1 MKTLVTG
8 KPFSLPSRNVLIQR
22 KCACGGKA
30 GSTGECEQC
39 KRNRLRLQPKLAIN
53 QPGDRYEKEADEL
66 AEAVTHGA
74 RVNRPVLSSLGQQ
87 DASLSDAVIPTEVH
101 EVVNGSG
108 QALDARTRASME
120 GHFGYDFG
128 RVRVHAHAQAA
139 ASARAVNAQAYTV
152 NENIV
157 FDSSR
162 YAPETAAGKR
172 LLAHELAHVVQQG
185 RTTTPMVQRQE
196 KPTED
201 RVDVAL
207 VFGDEATA
215 MDEAK
220 GYASTAIRVI
230 SCEDA
235 KKKLLALNK
244 PLGRV
249 YMVSHGN
256 KEGKIIIDSPGGRIE
271 KSLSDCGNELKGLP
285 GDIAPSDV
293 DFRGCQLGQA
303 PKELESF
310 RQSVGAKTARSG
322 NCWTRVKTMA
332 PFMYGGVPLT
342 KESQVQPGD
351 DAAINAALK
360 TQLNNLKTEDGHPV
374 KNCVEGL
381 TRGESADGNLSKL
394 RKLYF
399 ERSGH
404 LTAAWV
410 SPEYNDKWQSG
421 SICIKDLTR
430 DTKPC
435 SSVVAEAP
443 KTAPAAPPAKK
454 QGAMTESANEQ
465 RTAGEP
471 AITEELTRV

>member
-1 MKTLVTG
+1 
-8 KPFSLPSRNVLIQR
+8 
-22 KCACGGKA
+22 
-30 GSTGECEQC
+30 
-39 KRNRLRLQPKLAIN
+39 LQPKLAIN
-53 QPGDRYEKEADEL
+53 QPGDRYEQEADAM
-66 AEAVTHGA
+66 AEAITNGGKS
-74 RVNRPVLSSLGQQ
+74 NRQALSSLGQGN
-87 DASLSDAVIPTEVH
+87 AGLPDAVIPAEVR
-101 EVVNGSG
+101 EAVNGTG
-108 QALDARTRASME
+108 QPLDGRTRTSME
-120 GHFGYDFG
+120 RHFGYDFG
-128 RVRVHAHAQAA
+128 RVRVHAHEHAA
-139 ASARAVNAQAYTV
+139 ASARALNAQAYTM

-157 FDSSR
+157 FDSGR
-162 YAPETAAGKR
+162 YAPETTSGRR

-185 RTTTPMVQRQE
+185 LATTPMVQRQD
-196 KPTED
+196 KPAVD
-201 RVDVAL
+201 RVDVAV

-220 GYASTAIRVI
+220 GYASTVIRAI

-285 GDIAPSDV
+285 GDIAPNDV

-322 NCWTRVKTMA
+322 NCWTRVKTMG

-342 KESQVQPGD
+342 KESQIQPGD

-360 TQLNNLKTEDGHPV
+360 TQLNNLKTEDGHAV

-381 TRGESADGNLSKL
+381 ARGETADANLSKL

-421 SICIKDLTR
+421 SICIKDLTP

-443 KTAPAAPPAKK
+443 KAVPPAPPAKK
-454 QGAMTESANEQ
+454 QGAMTEDANEQ
-465 RTAGEP
+465 RMAGEP
-471 AITEELTRV
+471 AMTEEPNRVG